1 MEFIR
6 WHRFS
11 YTIENGHLQIQ
22 SGLFNRQHRTIPL
35 DRIQQVDIIQDG
47 LSSVF
52 GLAIVRCE
60 TAGTKVESEIEL
72 RYVGKDQANSIRK
85 RLGETTSTATANSD
99 PTVLYQA
106 SPRSLALRSLTTL
119 HSKYVLLGLVTIVIG
134 LSELLS
140 SSLDRISVPSVMVGG
155 PVIIADGILV
165 VGIILVIAWSVGAV
179 VTMFKYYDLT
189 VTWADKTLR
198 SSGGLLYDFT
208 TEIPLEKVQ
217 MMRISANL
225 LHRVFGYAELTVASA
240 GIAEHKPWPFRKPLI
255 PLDTRSTIETVAR
268 QILEYRDGSLQR
280 PPKRMRRRYIIR
292 YAMAICIIT
301 AVSCIGGLLWS
312 GYISL
317 FCAWPLVF
325 LPVGPV
331 LAHLTYR
338 SRGIELQNDTLV
350 LRRGVVRQH
359 TYVVPIERVQTVTL
373 SQSVFQRR
381 LSLATVSIDTAA
393 PFLSVRLRAVD
404 FDAQTIES
412 IYQDIKQMTVDT
424 T

>member
-1 MEFIR
+1 MEEASSSVSAFAGLLVFLYITNNINRLFELILIFIILTIVDIIMEFIR

-165 VGIILVIAWSVGAV
+165 VGIILVIAC
-179 VTMFKYYDLT
+179 LRCR
-189 VTWADKTLR
+189 R
-198 SSGGLLYDFT
+198 SS
-208 TEIPLEKVQ
+208 P
-217 MMRISANL
+217 S
-225 LHRVFGYAELTVASA
+225 
-240 GIAEHKPWPFRKPLI
+240 
-255 PLDTRSTIETVAR
+255 
-268 QILEYRDGSLQR
+268 R
-280 PPKRMRRRYIIR
+280 PPRGQDPPQARPLSRRRPR
-292 YAMAICIIT
+292 RPNAL
-301 AVSCIGGLLWS
+301 VKSLRPDVPVDS
-312 GYISL
+312 G
-317 FCAWPLVF
+317 
-325 LPVGPV
+325 
-331 LAHLTYR
+331 
-338 SRGIELQNDTLV
+338 
-350 LRRGVVRQH
+350 
-359 TYVVPIERVQTVTL
+359 
-373 SQSVFQRR
+373 
-381 LSLATVSIDTAA
+381 
-393 PFLSVRLRAVD
+393 
-404 FDAQTIES
+404 
-412 IYQDIKQMTVDT
+412 
-424 T
+424 